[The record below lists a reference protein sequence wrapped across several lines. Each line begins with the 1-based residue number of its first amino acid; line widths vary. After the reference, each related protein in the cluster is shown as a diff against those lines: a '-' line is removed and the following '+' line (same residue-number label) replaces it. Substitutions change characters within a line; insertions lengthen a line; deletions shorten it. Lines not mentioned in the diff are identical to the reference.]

1 MNNKTY
7 RAIEYHLESYAGKAI
22 VDVDFTFTLS
32 DGSNYDFSGNTGL
45 FLSIYDRRDGL
56 LIHRWTDSDGLVLT
70 NNVITWN
77 ERNQSLLDFSKGKYY
92 YELGYTL
99 VDYSTEDEIP
109 LAFGEMKFI

>member
-7 RAIEYHLESYAGKAI
+7 RAIEYPLESYANKAV
-22 VDVDFTFTLS
+22 VDCTFTIQNSDGTAFDFT
-32 DGSNYDFSGNTGL
+32 NQVGL

-56 LIHRWTDSDGLVLT
+56 LIIRWTDSDGLTLSA
-70 NNVITWN
+70 NVITWN
-77 ERNQSLLDFSKGKYY
+77 ERNQSVMDFCKGKYY